1 MSDRLD
7 VLIKLREVHKY
18 DQNVRTWIDHEIDQ
32 LIASELR
39 RSRIEERANTFDDI
53 RVFQAVEYT
62 THAMNAVE
70 ISEITGLSIQK
81 VRVIARRLS
90 ALGLL
95 EREVHRQV

>member
-7 VLIKLREVHKY
+7 VLIELREVHKY
-18 DQNVRTWIDHEIDQ
+18 NQNVRTWIDHEIDQ

-39 RSRIEERANTFDDI
+39 RSRIEDRANSFDDI

-62 THAMNAVE
+62 THAMSTTE
-70 ISEITGLSIQK
+70 ISEITGLSTQK
-81 VRVIARRLS
+81 VCAITRRLY